1 MNEIISAIEQHLQR
15 RLKVSQLDY
24 YQVLGLEPFC
34 ADKSKI
40 ETALES
46 AQQMTRKSEQSNKE
60 NKDATASLALVN
72 KLLRQAQAI
81 LLDPSK

>member
-34 ADKSKI
+34 SDKSNI
-40 ETALES
+40 ETALQAAWE
-46 AQQMTRKSEQSNKE
+46 MIRKGE
-60 NKDATASLALVN
+60 NTDK
-72 KLLRQAQAI
+72 
-81 LLDPSK
+81 